1 MLEALARLMAH
12 SRQMQAEVYDRRTSL
27 EKVNPALEAL
37 ALIQPG
43 SLPTVPLK
51 PIELKRVDSLID
63 ETDKPT

>member
-1 MLEALARLMAH
+1 
-12 SRQMQAEVYDRRTSL
+12 MQAEVYDRRTSL

-51 PIELKRVDSLID
+51 PIEFQRVDSLID

>member
-1 MLEALARLMAH
+1 
-12 SRQMQAEVYDRRTSL
+12 MQAEVYDRRTSL

-37 ALIQPG
+37 ESIRPG

-51 PIELKRVDSLID
+51 PIEFKPVDSLID